1 MDCPSGSV
9 EKDPPGQCRRC
20 SSILGSWRSPGE
32 GNGNLFQY
40 SYLENPT
47 DRGAW
52 QATVHGVTSRTQL
65 RACEHMH
72 AHSRTHTHTLFQIV
86 INVCF
91 VFFIILY
98 LLGIIT
104 SVYLQ
109 GIITT
114 NSCVTTSWV
123 KTDKILEP
131 WKAPSYHFPIIVHFL
146 LYKRNRHPGFY
157 GNHFPGFSL

>member
-1 MDCPSGSV
+1 MQEMQFDSWVMKSPWRRKWQPVPVFLPGKS
-9 EKDPPGQCRRC
+9 PGQR
-20 SSILGSWRSPGE
+20 SLAGYSPWRHKSDTTE
-32 GNGNLFQY
+32 
-40 SYLENPT
+40 SMW
-47 DRGAW
+47 A
-52 QATVHGVTSRTQL
+52 
-65 RACEHMH
+65 H
-72 AHSRTHTHTLFQIV
+72 AHTLTHTYTHTLFQIV

-123 KTDKILEP
+123 KTEKILKP